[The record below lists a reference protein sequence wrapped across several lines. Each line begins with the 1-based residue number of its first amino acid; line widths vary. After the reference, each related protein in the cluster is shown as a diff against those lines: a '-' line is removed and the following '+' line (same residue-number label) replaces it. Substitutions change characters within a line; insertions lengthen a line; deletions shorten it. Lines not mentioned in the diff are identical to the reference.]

1 MNILVALFAIDNYNM
16 EIKLKKRRGLYIK
29 EGKVECV
36 SENGDG
42 SKTIEGHAPK

>member
-1 MNILVALFAIDNYNM
+1 MDI
-16 EIKLKKRRGLYIK
+16 ESKKKKRRGLYIK